1 MISASETFQNFS
13 TALKKELG
21 VAILEQQVEDKIWQI
36 SFENKPLQLNFYT
49 LGSTEGRIKN
59 APDEAQKASQIP
71 KTIHLDEDL
80 WVQQPRIVMGRLLA
94 LLGKARKIHARETVV
109 ARIDKKMALQFQTE
123 HHLHVA
129 LPGKYRYGL
138 FYQGELVSIAVLS
151 GGRKMRGQTP
161 EYRSFELLRT
171 CQKSG
176 LVVVGGLSKLIRHF
190 EEQFQPDDLMTY
202 IDKDWSD
209 GESYLKLGFKQ
220 VGELPP
226 QQFWVDC
233 RTLLRYTDFELPE
246 EIVSCA
252 PKHRQELAFRQITN
266 SGSLKLVK
274 KNFIPTFG

>member
-1 MISASETFQNFS
+1 MISAPESFQNFLL
-13 TALKKELG
+13 ALKKELG
-21 VAILEQQVEDKIWQI
+21 VAILEQQVKDKNWQI
-36 SFENKPLQLNFYT
+36 SFEYKPLQLYFYT
-49 LGSTEGRIKN
+49 LGSAEGRIKD
-59 APDEAQKASQIP
+59 APDEVQKSNQNL

-94 LLGKARKIHARETVV
+94 LLGEARKIHARETVV

-138 FYQGELVSIAVLS
+138 FYQGQLVSVAVFS
-151 GGRKMRGQTP
+151 GGRKMRGQTT

-176 LVVVGGLSKLIRHF
+176 LVVVGGLSKLIHHF
-190 EEQFQPDDLMTY
+190 EEQFHPDDLMTY

-209 GESYLKLGFKQ
+209 GESYLKLGFEQ

-226 QQFWVDC
+226 QQFWVNT
-233 RTLLRYTDFELPE
+233 RTLIRYTDFDLPA
-246 EIVSCA
+246 EIANSTLEQ
-252 PKHRQELAFRQITN
+252 RQESGFRQIAN